1 MNKNKKMFYLIIFGP
16 PGSGKGTHSKKIVEK
31 YDFVHIST
39 GDIFRSEMA
48 KDTDLGKLAKKYI
61 DKGKL
66 VPDNVV
72 LKMLFSN
79 IAMYENPKGFVLDG
93 FPRTIEQAEKLDETI
108 LNKTLNTTLVIS
120 LDVADDELIARL
132 LKRGE
137 DSHRSDDNEE
147 IIRQRLEVYKQQTK
161 PLLDHYKQKK
171 VLKSINGI
179 GKIDD
184 IFADICKIID
194 SHKK

>member
-1 MNKNKKMFYLIIFGP
+1 
-16 PGSGKGTHSKKIVEK
+16 
-31 YDFVHIST
+31 
-39 GDIFRSEMA
+39 
-48 KDTDLGKLAKKYI
+48 
-61 DKGKL
+61 
-66 VPDNVV
+66 
-72 LKMLFSN
+72 MLFSN

-120 LDVADDELIARL
+120 LDVTDDELIARL

-184 IFADICKIID
+184 IFVDICKIID

>member
-1 MNKNKKMFYLIIFGP
+1 MNKKKMFYLIIFGP

-72 LKMLFSN
+72 LKILFST
-79 IAMYENPKGFVLDG
+79 IEKYENPNGFVLDG

-184 IFADICKIID
+184 IFVDICKIID

>member
-39 GDIFRSEMA
+39 GDIFRNEMA

-120 LDVADDELIARL
+120 LDVTDDELIARL

-184 IFADICKIID
+184 IFVDICKIID